1 MIDRRRLAKANSGE
15 SNASAVTGQGLGG
28 YAAAAMLCVD
38 SDDVDTVIMTSHVIK
53 SKSISFFVVGCG
65 SRWVSQGYGR
75 QVRGSRN
82 DSGKTERPYQQLIRP
97 AAEVRSLTELA
108 VTEGYIAN
116 PGGRRGFRIGID
128 ASIWFFHAA
137 YGREGENPE
146 LRTLFFRCCRLLQT
160 PLLPLF
166 VFDGPKRPAVKRGK
180 RVGGSAHWLTTG
192 MKNIIQ
198 AFGFEWRTAPGEAEA
213 ELAYLNR
220 IGVIDAVLSDDADN
234 FLFGATMVI
243 RKCVLFRL
251 DVYVLILRSPSST
264 LSGNRSRPVTNS
276 EGRDDGNHVLTY
288 RASAISTHASVQ
300 ITRSGAILIALLSG
314 GDYIPAGLPGCG
326 KGFASG
332 LARAGFGES
341 LVEAVNTLKGERLD
355 DFLSEWRNQIRV
367 ELKTNSSGFLPSKKP
382 SLAGSL
388 PDSFPSLPV
397 LLSYVS
403 PITSETERSRHP
415 LLPVLWSNDPDPA
428 QIAAL
433 CELYFEW
440 GVKDVIIKRFRTVLW
455 PGIVCRALRRKVVD
469 TDDASQSDHTSDP
482 KGRSISNSTGT
493 SANVVNLAFSQIL
506 PSTSKKGSADQV
518 SPLPPTSYSLA
529 SFPLVASASRP
540 SSHIDNPND
549 NKDSTSPLL
558 LDVLSIREHPSTDRT
573 PEFRVLINP
582 TTLVDRAASG
592 VRGIRPP
599 LDVPLASDDAGSAE
613 NGDDELDGDGG
624 ATDDVEGPER
634 LETAAQAKTKKK
646 VKGPRSAPAAP
657 TASLRLWLPA
667 VMVRAVVPEL
677 VHGYEEK
684 AQKRALKNAKKGAK
698 GAKGTATSKVGSKNC
713 ATAIGS
719 GDDAATKS
727 KPKRTTAHGKG
738 PRKAS
743 KQAEVQDEGYEYF
756 DLNLASTCSED
767 ESDASSSML
776 AKVKGKGKAKSAMAG
791 GIVNGP
797 TKGKSTVKDSF
808 STIKPSTPTATTA
821 SKPST
826 NRSKLSFPP
835 FDNFTH
841 HKPLP
846 LVSTRPLDVV
856 RSRAT
861 ASKDPPN
868 LKLMLYEEE
877 ESSSPPPSPVKTTT
891 QRAPVFSTN
900 PPAPRKPPT
909 YVDVS
914 SDEIEITEVR
924 QVTVPVMSPSRKN
937 NTSQIANE
945 PTKGGKSKAAVAGF
959 FTAPTLMGEAAPKVN
974 ATIAKSGSK
983 LAQMRPLS
991 DTGEESSHSGQSMGI
1006 PDTLM
1011 QYSPPKLYNPHL
1023 PKSSDMGISETF
1035 EEASVIHISS
1045 GSDGEMDELSSGI
1058 ADMAM
1063 IMSTPPVLSDPE
1075 KEPGPPPR
1083 ITSKFKPA
1091 PIRTARSRG
1100 KDTGVGLT
1108 KAVKV
1113 SAENTEQDSPVMMTD
1128 ITSNHTKAL
1137 PPLLVARAKA
1147 SANRA
1152 TSALSASSKWAVTT
1166 SGTSIPKARKK
1177 ILVPEDNIIDLT

>member
-1 MIDRRRLAKANSGE
+1 
-15 SNASAVTGQGLGG
+15 
-28 YAAAAMLCVD
+28 
-38 SDDVDTVIMTSHVIK
+38 MTSHVIK
-53 SKSISFFVVGCG
+53 SKSISFVVVGCG
-65 SRWVSQGYGR
+65 SRWVLQGYGR

-82 DSGKTERPYQQLIRP
+82 DGEKTERLYPQLLRP

-166 VFDGPKRPAVKRGK
+166 VFDGPKRPAIKRGK

-243 RKCVLFRL
+243 RKCVLFCL
-251 DVYVLILRSPSST
+251 SFCVLILRSPSST

-300 ITRSGAILIALLSG
+300 ITRPGAILIALLSG

-326 KGFASG
+326 KRFASG

-382 SLAGSL
+382 TLAASL

-403 PITSETERSRHP
+403 PITSETERPRHP
-415 LLPVLWSNDPDPA
+415 LPPVLWLNDPDPA

-469 TDDASQSDHTSDP
+469 TDGASLPDHKSDP
-482 KGRSISNSTGT
+482 KGRFTSNSTGT
-493 SANVVNLAFSQIL
+493 TANVANLALSQVL

-518 SPLPPTSYSLA
+518 PPLPPTAYSLA
-529 SFPLVASASRP
+529 SFPLVSFASRSSSRS
-540 SSHIDNPND
+540 SSHTDNSND

-558 LDVLSIREHPSTDRT
+558 LDVLSVREHPSTDRT
-573 PEFRVLINP
+573 LEFRVLINP

-599 LDVPLASDDAGSAE
+599 LDAPLVSDDAGSAE

-624 ATDDVEGPER
+624 ATDDGEGQER

-667 VMVRAVVPEL
+667 VMVRAVAPEL

-698 GAKGTATSKVGSKNC
+698 TATRKAGAKNLAT
-713 ATAIGS
+713 TIGFE
-719 GDDAATKS
+719 DDVATKS

-738 PRKAS
+738 PRKVN

-767 ESDASSSML
+767 ESDASPSML
-776 AKVKGKGKAKSAMAG
+776 AKVKGKGKAKSSAGG
-791 GIVNGP
+791 GIVNRP
-797 TKGKSTVKDSF
+797 PKDKPTVKTF
-808 STIKPSTPTATTA
+808 FATTKPSTSAVATAA
-821 SKPST
+821 KPST
-826 NRSKLSFPP
+826 NKSKLPLHP

-841 HKPLP
+841 NKPLP
-846 LVSTRPLDVV
+846 PVSTRPLDVV

-861 ASKDPPN
+861 TTKGLPN

-877 ESSSPPPSPVKTTT
+877 ESSSPHPSPVKTTT
-891 QRAPVFSTN
+891 QRAPVFSTK
-900 PPAPRKPPT
+900 PPAPRKALT

-914 SDEIEITEVR
+914 SDEVEITEVR
-924 QVTVPVMSPSRKN
+924 QVTITAMFPSRKN
-937 NTSQIANE
+937 NTSQTANE
-945 PTKGGKSKAAVAGF
+945 TTKWGKSKAAVTDF
-959 FTAPTLMGEAAPKVN
+959 FTAPTRVGEAALKVN
-974 ATIAKSGSK
+974 ATIVKSGSK
-983 LAQMRPLS
+983 LAQIRPLS
-991 DTGEESSHSGQSMGI
+991 DPGEESSHSGQSMGI

-1011 QYSPPKLYNPHL
+1011 QYSPPQLYNPPL
-1023 PKSSDMGISETF
+1023 AKPSDMGKSETLG
-1035 EEASVIHISS
+1035 ETSVIHISS

-1075 KEPGPPPR
+1075 KESGPPR
-1083 ITSKFKPA
+1083 TTSKFKPA
-1091 PIRTARSRG
+1091 PTPTAWCRG

-1108 KAVKV
+1108 EGRKA
-1113 SAENTEQDSPVMMTD
+1113 SAENIEQDFPVMTAD
-1128 ITSNHTKAL
+1128 ITSNRTQGL

-1152 TSALSASSKWAVTT
+1152 NSVLSTSSKL
-1166 SGTSIPKARKK
+1166 PKAQKK
-1177 ILVPEDNIIDLT
+1177 ILVSEDNIIDLT